1 MTAMNEVLFS
11 HEDDHIRIVVA
22 SVYQQIV
29 LSVQNRRTGRVLARE
44 LPAVQV
50 EPIVLRG
57 ITTES
62 VSADFSVAGLETTA
76 R

>member
-1 MTAMNEVLFS
+1 MNEVLFS

-22 SVYQQIV
+22 SVSQQIV
-29 LSVQNRRTGRVLARE
+29 LSVQNRNTGRVVARE

-57 ITTES
+57 MPVE
-62 VSADFSVAGLETTA
+62 
-76 R
+76 

>member
-1 MTAMNEVLFS
+1 MNEVLFA

-22 SVYQQIV
+22 RVYQQIV
-29 LSVQNRRTGRVLARE
+29 LSVQNRKTGRVTARE

-50 EPIVLRG
+50 EPIVLQG
-57 ITTES
+57 MAGES
-62 VSADFSVAGLETTA
+62 ASAHSLEAGLK